1 MEIFT
6 LAQAYKKFADS
17 AKVREVNGQFGISA
31 SLLNNT
37 FKQFRFSSKKDA
49 AHALTLAES
58 VLLILAA
65 AECTGEIISQGDYD
79 NTVATLKECD
89 EFAAQMKE

>member
-17 AKVREVNGQFGISA
+17 AKVREVNGQFGIVA
-31 SLLNNT
+31 SL
-37 FKQFRFSSKKDA
+37 
-49 AHALTLAES
+49 
-58 VLLILAA
+58 LLILAA
-65 AECTGEIISQGDYD
+65 AECTGEISSQGDYD

-89 EFAAQMKE
+89 EFAAQMKETN